1 MAVTVFF
8 RLLAL
13 GTELTLPPVLSLVA
27 KLPLLRVRVLRAV
40 LTLLAPKLV
49 ALLLRIRVLRAVLAL
64 LTAMLTARLL
74 RIRILVAVLTLLTA
88 KLPLPAILSLA
99 TLIAI

>member
-27 KLPLLRVRVLRAV
+27 KLPLLRVRILRAVLARLTAKLPLPAIRILVAKLPLLRVRVLRAV

-49 ALLLRIRVLRAVLAL
+49 AVRF
-64 LTAMLTARLL
+64 
-74 RIRILVAVLTLLTA
+74 
-88 KLPLPAILSLA
+88 
-99 TLIAI
+99 